1 MCCNVSNVSWILYSL
16 LQIHLLT
23 QLFVWST
30 SNVLLS
36 VMTFFPEQFTNKLSF
51 KKAKETVLLEVANAK
66 SIHVFADFSLF
77 LKADQKPLARCLC
90 SVMSMTR
97 IVMSLSSGAENM
109 LFKGKDVAVVGHC
122 KLHTSQKPRQKNI

>member
-36 VMTFFPEQFTNKLSF
+36 VMTFFPEQFTNK
-51 KKAKETVLLEVANAK
+51 LLEVANAK